1 MAEHNLTDGDGAR
14 ERLRL
19 RLDDDTT
26 ASARIKVIGVG
37 GGGSNAVNR
46 MVQVGLDGVEFIVAN
61 TDLQALRTNA
71 APIKLQIGSKLT
83 KGLGAGADPNV
94 GRQAALED
102 TDKILQTLD
111 GADMIFVTTGLG
123 GGTGTGAAPVIAS
136 LASELGALTIAV
148 VTKPFKFEGRK
159 RQTQAERGLDSL
171 RECVD
176 TIITIPN
183 ERLLTII
190 DRSTPLTDA
199 FATADDVLRQAIQG
213 ISDLILVPGLI
224 NLDFAD
230 VKTIMHGMGMAMM
243 GTGIGEGAE
252 RAVDAARR
260 AISSPL
266 LEGASVNGARG
277 VIINVT
283 GGPDLSLVEV
293 SEASSIVQE
302 AADEDAN
309 IIFGAVVD
317 PVLKGRVKI
326 TVIATGFGAP
336 SSSRTAAGSHT
347 PVDMSAYAEQP
358 RARATEPMSPPMAVA
373 SPDRSSSRFSVS
385 RRPAVEVPM
394 APSSHPV
401 ALGSLPLVSSEAPPS
416 EPLGADLDLDSY
428 DVPAFLRRQ
437 EG

>member
-1 MAEHNLTDGDGAR
+1 MDDYTDDAAR
-14 ERLRL
+14 DAQRLRL
-19 RLDDDTT
+19 RLDTGDGAVT
-26 ASARIKVIGVG
+26 ARIKVIGVG

-46 MVQVGLDGVEFIVAN
+46 MVQAGFEGVEFIVAN
-61 TDLQALRTNA
+61 TDVQALGTNV
-71 APIKLQIGSKLT
+71 APVKIQIGGKLT

-102 TDKILQTLD
+102 TEKIIQALD
-111 GADMIFVTTGLG
+111 GADMVFVTTGLG

-159 RQTQAERGLDSL
+159 RQTQAERGLEAL
-171 RECVD
+171 RDCVD

-190 DRSTPLTDA
+190 ERTTPLTDA

-230 VKTIMHGMGMAMM
+230 VKTIMSGMGLAMM
-243 GTGIGEGAE
+243 GTGVAEGQD
-252 RAVDAARR
+252 RAMEAARR

-293 SEASSIVQE
+293 SEASCIVQE

-309 IIFGAVVD
+309 IIFGAVID
-317 PVLKGRVKI
+317 PALQGRVKI
-326 TVIATGFGAP
+326 TVIATGFG
-336 SSSRTAAGSHT
+336 S
-347 PVDMSAYAEQP
+347 
-358 RARATEPMSPPMAVA
+358 PMSIK
-373 SPDRSSSRFSVS
+373 
-385 RRPAVEVPM
+385 
-394 APSSHPV
+394 PSAQTPI
-401 ALGSLPLVSSEAPPS
+401 
-416 EPLGADLDLDSY
+416 DMTQY
-428 DVPAFLRRQ
+428 
-437 EG
+437 